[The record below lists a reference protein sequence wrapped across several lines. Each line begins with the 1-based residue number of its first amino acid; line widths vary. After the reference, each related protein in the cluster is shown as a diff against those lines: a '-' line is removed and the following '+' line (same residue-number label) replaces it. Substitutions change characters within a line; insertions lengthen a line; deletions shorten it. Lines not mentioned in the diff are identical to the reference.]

1 MEKSYF
7 RKIIRDPIIALL
19 KQGITPQKI
28 SMGLAFGITIGIFPV
43 VGSTTIL
50 CTFAAI
56 IFRLNLPAVQLVN
69 WLVYPLQLLLLIP
82 FFHFGDFLFGAE
94 PLPFS
99 AQELVAMFRGDFWG
113 SILSLWDTTMNAIV
127 AWLLVGPL
135 MILALYF
142 IFTPILQRIPFRGA
156 STGS

>member
-1 MEKSYF
+1 MGKSYF
-7 RKIIRDPIIALL
+7 RKIIRDPIITLL

-28 SMGLAFGITIGIFPV
+28 AMGLAFGIVIGIFPV

-50 CTFAAI
+50 CTLAAI

-82 FFHFGDFLFGAE
+82 FFPFGDFIFGVE

-99 AQELVAMFRGDFWG
+99 AQELVAMFRADFWG
-113 SILSLWDTTMNAIV
+113 SILSLWDTTMHAMV
-127 AWLLVGPL
+127 AWFLVGPPI
-135 MILALYF
+135 ILGLYF
-142 IFTPILQRIPFRGA
+142 ICAPLLRRLTFRGSSA
-156 STGS
+156 DA